1 MGKLR
6 RNFKKLLTFANS
18 CDKPTQDAAG
28 RLTYADLV
36 TTKQGRDVARA
47 LLNAV
52 INQQLS
58 YQISVRLR
66 FLSNHSTETFLA

>member
-1 MGKLR
+1 MYLSCDQQTQDTISR
-6 RNFKKLLTFANS
+6 LTFAN
-18 CDKPTQDAAG
+18 
-28 RLTYADLV
+28 LI

-58 YQISVRLR
+58 YQIGVSIC
-66 FLSNHSTETFLA
+66 HAGA

>member
-1 MGKLR
+1 MLLPGEPSSTIIAGLVSPTVMFLSCDQQTQDATSR
-6 RNFKKLLTFANS
+6 LTFA
-18 CDKPTQDAAG
+18 
-28 RLTYADLV
+28 DLI

-58 YQISVRLR
+58 YQIGV
-66 FLSNHSTETFLA
+66 ST

>member
-1 MGKLR
+1 MLWLGEPFSTIIAGLVLLMVMFLSCDQQTQDATGR
-6 RNFKKLLTFANS
+6 LTFA
-18 CDKPTQDAAG
+18 
-28 RLTYADLV
+28 DLI

-58 YQISVRLR
+58 YQIGV
-66 FLSNHSTETFLA
+66 ST